1 MLATYTYGHPDI
13 TSLYA
18 EDFSCQHVNWGYS
31 TTSPDGENPAS
42 WATVNNRASARPQGR
57 TRFSSHRWNVDTNQ
71 DLATAS
77 AGSDNRPP
85 DRRLLWKFPWSRH
98 RLPLI
103 MLQKLKVSAD
113 SNPVKCWNFCKDDW
127 EGFCFLTRKSVD
139 RFPPPDTTNIEKTYQ
154 ELCESLLLAAKQCIP
169 LRRRNNYVP
178 CWDKEC
184 KTLCHSFVRAP
195 AGTVPDRAASSIVSR
210 LDDKKQ
216 EGWEKAV
223 NSIDF
228 SHSSRWAWSTITKL
242 KNSTST
248 HIVIFKWGAIVW
260 RVSRDII
267 MKTALTHF
275 SSRSS

>member
-1 MLATYTYGHPDI
+1 
-13 TSLYA
+13 
-18 EDFSCQHVNWGYS
+18 
-31 TTSPDGENPAS
+31 
-42 WATVNNRASARPQGR
+42 
-57 TRFSSHRWNVDTNQ
+57 
-71 DLATAS
+71 
-77 AGSDNRPP
+77 
-85 DRRLLWKFPWSRH
+85 
-98 RLPLI
+98 

-113 SNPVKCWNFCKDDW
+113 SNPVKCWNFFKDDW

-248 HIVIFKWGAIVW
+248 HIVIFK
-260 RVSRDII
+260 
-267 MKTALTHF
+267 
-275 SSRSS
+275 